1 MNSTLITVIR
11 SVLLIMAVFVLATD
25 QSYGQC
31 CSAGNPSSF
40 AFGDKVSM
48 RAKSMQLWTTYKYG
62 YSDKYFSGNKIE
74 EVPFDSPASYSY
86 MDMKIGYGLSR
97 FITIQAETGYFL
109 SKKQLNP
116 ELIPDDRGYGLG
128 DLSLSVRYRF
138 YKNTF
143 KGLESNIL
151 AGVRLPVGV
160 FDQEIDGVKLP
171 ITLQPSSGSVVYS
184 GVLSVS
190 KTLQEKNILFFGS
203 LGAEFPQLIESK
215 NFYYRYGNLYNLS
228 IASAYRMNRYFIPA
242 IQLQGELRGHA
253 TREEGQTVDASGYK
267 IIYLSPQVESEIFH
281 NWSLRAQA
289 DIPLYRY
296 FNGLQLANAFRFGLT
311 LSKKVY
317 FN

>member
-1 MNSTLITVIR
+1 MNSTLLTISRT
-11 SVLLIMAVFVLATD
+11 VLLITTVILLAIG

-48 RAKSMQLWTTYKYG
+48 RAKSMQVWTTYKYG

-74 EVPFDSPASYSY
+74 EVPFESPASFSY
-86 MDMKIGYGLSR
+86 MDIKIGYGLNR

-116 ELIPDDRGYGLG
+116 EPIPDDRGYGLG
-128 DLSLSVRYRF
+128 DLSASVRYRF
-138 YKNTF
+138 YKNTYR
-143 KGLESNIL
+143 GMESNIV

-171 ITLQPSSGSVVYS
+171 ITLQPSSGSLVYT
-184 GVLSVS
+184 GLLSLS
-190 KTLQEKNILFFGS
+190 KTLVEKNLSFFGS
-203 LGAEFPQLIESK
+203 IGAEFPQLIESK

-228 IASAYRMNRYFIPA
+228 IASAYRMNKYFIPA
-242 IQLQGELRGHA
+242 VQLQGELRGHA

-267 IIYLSPQVESEIFH
+267 IIYLSPQIESEIIH
-281 NWSLRAQA
+281 NWSIRAQA

-296 FNGLQLANAFRFGLT
+296 FNGLQLANAFRLGIT
-311 LSKKVY
+311 LSKKIY